1 MTAIRP
7 RRLVPVMDAV
17 GIVATSLLVLG
28 VPGPALAASIGRVD
42 VCAHGNYSGEAQ
54 IPAFGNVE
62 TEVAV
67 PGGTCTSIA
76 ESVNTELEVKIIGN
90 FNTSSNT
97 FLIGTFDY
105 NPSDQGVT
113 IDLEGTT
120 ANDGS
125 GASAVLKISTA
136 S

>member
-42 VCAHGNYSGEAQ
+42 VCAHGN
-54 IPAFGNVE
+54 
-62 TEVAV
+62 
-67 PGGTCTSIA
+67 
-76 ESVNTELEVKIIGN
+76 EVKIIGN